1 MYIRPEKNRRDS
13 RTSGS
18 VVDEGQLVRECTTQK
33 VVVEIKKSEVVN
45 TIEKVVCLSKN
56 SNLLLKPK
64 LPQTS
69 GSAMPDISEAFISD
83 AISVGVKPK
92 DKPKESGSR
101 PKDPDKPKVL
111 KNENSKASSSTS
123 KDSDKPGVLK
133 ICISK
138 ENRKR
143 LADNEKVVHS
153 VIKPLKIFRSGESS
167 EKQSG
172 DLFDVSSNV
181 EVAINPEMLSK
192 EQQKTG
198 SESKV
203 SQNEDFESKKLSS
216 SKSHSSKEKKDDGHS
231 SKSSTSEKH
240 KSHHRDKS
248 KSGKIT
254 FTAKLDIN
262 ELGYIEQNFKPLMS
276 V

>member
-92 DKPKESGSR
+92 DKPK
-101 PKDPDKPKVL
+101 DPDKPKVL

-153 VIKPLKIFRSGESS
+153 GIKPLKIFRSGESS

-172 DLFDVSSNV
+172 GLFDVSSNV

-216 SKSHSSKEKKDDGHS
+216 SKSHSSKEKNDDGHS

-254 FTAKLDIN
+254 FAAKLVIN
-262 ELGYIEQNFKPLMS
+262 ELGYIEQNFKH
-276 V
+276 